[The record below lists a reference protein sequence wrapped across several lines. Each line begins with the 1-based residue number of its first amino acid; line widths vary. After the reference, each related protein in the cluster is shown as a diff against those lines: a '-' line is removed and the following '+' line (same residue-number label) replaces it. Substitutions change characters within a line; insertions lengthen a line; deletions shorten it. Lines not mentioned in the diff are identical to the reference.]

1 MAHSLAAT
9 LADPSPVLEVRDL
22 RVEFRTKRGVG
33 RAVNGA
39 TFSLRPGETLG
50 LVGESGS
57 GKTITALS
65 IIGLHPQPAA
75 RISGGTVLFRGT
87 DLTALPADEL
97 RRYRGRRIGLIP
109 QDPMTSLNPVFSI
122 ADQIFE
128 TLRLH
133 TPLRGPG
140 LRERAVQLLSL
151 LHIAAPAERLRAFPH
166 QLSGGMRQRVVGAI
180 ALGGEPEVIIADEPT
195 TSLDATVQ
203 SAYLELLREIQD
215 RTGTAILFIT
225 HDFGVVAALC
235 DRVAVMYAGYVVETA
250 PTKTLFERPA
260 HPYTQALIASV
271 PDLDTVPERLPSI
284 KGQPPSI
291 YALPRGCPFASRCA
305 QAMDR
310 CREEFP
316 PLRQTAE
323 DHTVACWLYV

>member
-1 MAHSLAAT
+1 MGLSQGASTPDTAI
-9 LADPSPVLEVRDL
+9 LEVRDL
-22 RVEFRTKRGVG
+22 HVEFRTKRGVG

-39 TFSLRPGETLG
+39 TFSLRAGETLG

-75 RISGGTVLFRGT
+75 RIAGGAILFHGQ
-87 DLTALPADEL
+87 DLSRMSPSEL
-97 RRYRGRRIGLIP
+97 RKYRGRRVGLIP
-109 QDPMTSLNPVFSI
+109 QDPTTSLNPVFSI
-122 ADQIFE
+122 AEQILE
-128 TLRLH
+128 TLRMH
-133 TPLRGPG
+133 RPLKGPA

-151 LHIAAPAERLRAFPH
+151 LHIAAPRERLRAFPH
-166 QLSGGMRQRVVGAI
+166 QLSGGMRQRIVGAI
-180 ALGGEPEVIIADEPT
+180 VLGGEPEVIIADEPT
-195 TSLDATVQ
+195 TSLDATIQ
-203 SAYLELLREIQD
+203 SAYLELLREIQEK
-215 RTGTAILFIT
+215 TGTAILFIT

-250 PTKTLFERPA
+250 PTKTLFDRPA

-284 KGQPPSI
+284 EGQPPSI

-305 QAMDR
+305 HVMDK
-310 CREEFP
+310 CRQEFP
-316 PLRQTAE
+316 PVRQLDPE
-323 DHTVACWLYV
+323 HTVACWLYV

>member
-1 MAHSLAAT
+1 MASAQGATTPDAA
-9 LADPSPVLEVRDL
+9 VLEVRDL
-22 RVEFRTKRGVG
+22 HVEFRTKRGVG

-39 TFSLRPGETLG
+39 TFSLRAGETLG

-75 RISGGTVLFRGT
+75 RITHGSISFHGK
-87 DLTALPADEL
+87 DLSRLSAGEL
-97 RRYRGRRIGLIP
+97 RKYRGRRIGLIP

-122 ADQIFE
+122 AEQILE
-128 TLRLH
+128 TLRMH
-133 TPLRGPG
+133 LRLKSAD
-140 LRERAVQLLSL
+140 LRERAVQLLSQ
-151 LHIAAPAERLRAFPH
+151 LHIAAARERLSAFPH
-166 QLSGGMRQRVVGAI
+166 QLSGGMRQRIVGAI
-180 ALGGEPEVIIADEPT
+180 VLGGEPEVIIADEPT

-203 SAYLELLREIQD
+203 SAYLELLREIQEK
-215 RTGTAILFIT
+215 TGTAILFIT

-250 PTKTLFERPA
+250 QTKALFDRPA

-284 KGQPPSI
+284 TGQPPSI
-291 YALPRGCPFASRCA
+291 YALPQGCPFASRCA
-305 QAMDR
+305 HVMDK
-310 CREEFP
+310 CRQEFP
-316 PLRQTAE
+316 PVRELE
-323 DHTVACWLYV
+323 PEHTVACWLYA